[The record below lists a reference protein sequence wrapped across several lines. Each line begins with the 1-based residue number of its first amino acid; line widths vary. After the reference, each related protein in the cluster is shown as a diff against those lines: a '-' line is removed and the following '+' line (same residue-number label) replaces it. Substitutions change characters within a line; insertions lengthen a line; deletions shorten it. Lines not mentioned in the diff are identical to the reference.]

1 MINAINLMYFFICA
15 NNTSFL
21 AYCRKAILIYNIFT
35 DYSIKFKNFSIAI
48 LKEYFK
54 YFLIRCSKI
63 AINLNYTSP
72 KLCENRG
79 FEAGYFLAGAS
90 NLNKFRR
97 L

>member
-35 DYSIKFKNFSIAI
+35 DYSIKSKNFSIAI

-54 YFLIRCSKI
+54 YLLVRCSKI
-63 AINLNYTSP
+63 AINLNSRCP
-72 KLCENRG
+72 KICKNIG
-79 FEAGYFLAGAS
+79 FEAGYFPTVAS
-90 NLNKFRR
+90 NKK
-97 L
+97 